1 MRVCDVLLSLVT
13 TLIDFGLLANCRRQK
28 DTNKVQTNM
37 STPPTSSTNIFT
49 SPTKD
54 NVLDSVSNKSRE
66 KNSSLQEV
74 KKIEKEVSLEKN
86 LSEKIPNVRND
97 KDIESGVNGMKEHV
111 GSLGDQ
117 GGTKEKTEE
126 KIRDEEDSLSYHNT
140 FMDIVIR

>member
-66 KNSSLQEV
+66 KNSSSQEV